1 MNFRNCFLE
10 SFENKSVEN
19 AMTLQYQIQ
28 KTSYS
33 KPEIKFSVLIN

>member
-10 SFENKSVEN
+10 SFENKSIEN

-28 KTSYS
+28 KISYS
-33 KPEIKFSVLIN
+33 KSEMEFSVLIN